1 LRYSPFCGNLSFFFQ
16 FLFFF
21 AFPFFTAT
29 QHRERDQ
36 GIMRSDGVA
45 EGLPRGK
52 KEQRMA
58 KVRSTGGSRR
68 GGGKQQREN
77 GCDETRVR

>member
-1 LRYSPFCGNLSFFFQ
+1 
-16 FLFFF
+16 
-21 AFPFFTAT
+21 
-29 QHRERDQ
+29 
-36 GIMRSDGVA
+36 MRSDGVA

>member
-1 LRYSPFCGNLSFFFQ
+1 VGI
-16 FLFFF
+16 FLFFSNF
-21 AFPFFTAT
+21 FFFLLFLFFTAT